1 MHMVIQ
7 LRSGLFW
14 FSHLFDFYLF
24 FFMLSDSWY
33 LKVGELIVNS
43 HFFFFPFFF
52 MLSDSWYLKVGESI
66 VNSLNLYTKVE
77 GGFASVKDVTTMQL
91 EDHQHSFFLAET

>member
-1 MHMVIQ
+1 
-7 LRSGLFW
+7 
-14 FSHLFDFYLF
+14 
-24 FFMLSDSWY
+24 
-33 LKVGELIVNS
+33 
-43 HFFFFPFFF
+43 

-91 EDHQHSFFLAET
+91 EDHQHRFFLTET

>member
-1 MHMVIQ
+1 M
-7 LRSGLFW
+7 
-14 FSHLFDFYLF
+14 
-24 FFMLSDSWY
+24 
-33 LKVGELIVNS
+33 GELIFNS
-43 HFFFFPFFF
+43 HICLIPFFFP

>member
-1 MHMVIQ
+1 
-7 LRSGLFW
+7 
-14 FSHLFDFYLF
+14 
-24 FFMLSDSWY
+24 
-33 LKVGELIVNS
+33 
-43 HFFFFPFFF
+43 

-77 GGFASVKDVTTMQL
+77 GGFASVRDVTTMQL